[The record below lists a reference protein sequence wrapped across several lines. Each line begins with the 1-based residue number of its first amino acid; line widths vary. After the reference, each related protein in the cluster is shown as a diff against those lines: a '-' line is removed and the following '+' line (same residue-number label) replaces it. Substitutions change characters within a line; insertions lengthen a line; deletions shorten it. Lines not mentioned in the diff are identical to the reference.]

1 MSTPYRDCPP
11 AEDNEA
17 IPDFGDR
24 RLWPGLLRR
33 SVLLLTASLV
43 LAAYDVTEAIKLLI
57 IWGPGLVVL
66 AIITVLQAPV
76 GAWLASRHERSV
88 VEGVAALE
96 AKVSAGE

>member
-24 RLWPGLLRR
+24 RLWPRLLRR
-33 SVLLLTASLV
+33 SALLLTASLL

-57 IWGPGLVVL
+57 LCGPGLVVV
-66 AIITVLQAPV
+66 AVIAVLQRPV
-76 GAWLASRHERSV
+76 GAWLEARRARAV
-88 VEGVAALE
+88 IEGVAALE